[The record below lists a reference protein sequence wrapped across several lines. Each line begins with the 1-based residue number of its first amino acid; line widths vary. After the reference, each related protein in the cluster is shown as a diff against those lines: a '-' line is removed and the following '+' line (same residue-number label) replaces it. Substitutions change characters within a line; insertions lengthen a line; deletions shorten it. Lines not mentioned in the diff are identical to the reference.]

1 MKTVMNFLTK
11 TTLVF
16 LAIFTMS
23 FSQINAAPVND
34 DIPAELKFI
43 GNKNNG
49 MQFQLNLNN
58 TEADEFTVTIKSK
71 TGEILYREKIQ
82 GSYLIRVYQLK
93 TDDFNTTDF
102 TFEVVSKKNKSRVT
116 YKVNETVRMVQDVSI
131 TAL

>member
-1 MKTVMNFLTK
+1 
-11 TTLVF
+11 
-16 LAIFTMS
+16 MS
-23 FSQINAAPVND
+23 LSQITAAPFSD

-58 TEADEFTVTIKSK
+58 TESDEFTVTIKSK

-82 GSYLIRVYQLK
+82 GNYLVRVYQLK

>member
-1 MKTVMNFLTK
+1 MKTVMNFLSK

-23 FSQINAAPVND
+23 FSQITAAPFND

-58 TEADEFTVTIKSK
+58 TESDEFTVTIKSK

-82 GSYLIRVYQLK
+82 GNYLVRVYQLK

>member
-1 MKTVMNFLTK
+1 MKTVMNFLSK

-23 FSQINAAPVND
+23 LSQITAAPFSD

-58 TEADEFTVTIKSK
+58 TESDEFTVTIKSK

-82 GSYLIRVYQLK
+82 GNYLVRVYQLK